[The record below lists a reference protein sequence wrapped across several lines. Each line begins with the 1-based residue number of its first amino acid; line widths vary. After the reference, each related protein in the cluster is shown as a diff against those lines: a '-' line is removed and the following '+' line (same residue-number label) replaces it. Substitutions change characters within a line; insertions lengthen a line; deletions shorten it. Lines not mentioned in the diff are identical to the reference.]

1 MLTKLCQTL
10 SISKFGIL
18 EVYYL
23 SSRIQNKRKTN
34 DVILSVFFSIILLTA
49 GNLGQFSASANVLLS
64 NPDNNFTDQINANST
79 YSIMDSEK
87 LNTTQSIETNSN
99 YVNLADARLG
109 SLTLPFIENLG
120 QSDSSVRYYADTFA
134 GRIYVTN
141 NSIVYPSTNG
151 LTEYPMTH
159 NLMHVGGTNK
169 SNTNVSI
176 FVGDDPLQ
184 WKSDVPT
191 FNVVTFGN
199 VWNGISMDL
208 SAHGNNVEKIFT
220 VSPHADV
227 SQIKLS
233 FDGIDSLSLDLYLRL
248 VLSTKDGQFIFER
261 PIAYQYINGNKV
273 FVPVQY
279 SVSDSEY
286 GFSVGQYDENYDLVI
301 DPIIQSTYLGGTG
314 SDIMRA
320 VTTDS
325 SGNVYVA
332 GETTS
337 NNLPNRTGG
346 AQSAIST
353 TLSSDFLVSVL
364 TPNLKSIAQS
374 TYWGSSSNADRARGI
389 AIDSSGNVYVTGE
402 VANNFPSV
410 SGGAQSTHGG
420 GTFDFGVV
428 KFNKSLKQAIQ
439 ATYVG
444 GSGSDTARAIAIDSS
459 GNVYVA
465 GETSSSNFLNA
476 TGTTQTAN
484 GGGKDFGIVKLNSG
498 LTSITK
504 GTYFGGSG
512 DDVANALTL
521 DSSGNV
527 YVAGQTTS
535 SNLPGV
541 TGGIQTSHGGGTDD
555 FALVKLNSALTSRTQ
570 ATYLGGS
577 GSDVGLNLNVDSTN
591 VYVSGSTASSDF
603 PGTTNAAQSSNG
615 GSVDFVISKLNLGLT
630 RIVQSTYLGGSGS
643 DTPNGMTIYSGNI
656 IIVGQTTSSNFPS
669 VSNGAQTSNGGGTDG
684 VLAKLSFDLT
694 LNVTRTPD
702 DDLAISDSVS
712 ISTTKLSTFSDSM
725 TMTDT
730 ISEQRSTSVS
740 FADALS
746 ITDTTTAS
754 KAKSSSV
761 SDSLSI
767 SDTIT
772 TSRSATKSVSD
783 TLGINDTI
791 STTKSK
797 LTSLSDAMSITDTV
811 RATRS
816 AIKSISDALSITD
829 TISIVRAKL
838 VSLSDSLSITQSTS
852 TTKEEG
858 ATLGPTVVVARIIAP
873 NKIVVEFNKN
883 ITSTLGSYS
892 GITIAGISETASAHS
907 VIGKYVTLTISPN
920 VTAGQTGQ
928 MTLAS
933 TIKSLFNISY
943 DTTNNPVPIVNNL
956 GSDPVVLNS
965 TQKTL
970 AFTVNNSPVTK
981 VFIKDGTDSKF
992 DLSVVPNKVTANS
1005 RTNVTTN
1012 NQLDITFGSGTSNQ
1026 IDFRLPANLTI
1037 SGPSANFTG
1046 LIDFP
1051 ERQSTGS
1058 CPPKFEGTDSVVS
1071 CVDVGKYG
1079 VELTLNKPARLV
1091 LKGEGAHSPYYGVTP
1106 SVLRTK
1112 ITTQCNADDFN
1123 TVSSQ
1128 ISSSGTVRECY
1139 IVSGDDMVIWTT
1151 HFTSYGTIRAGSSS
1165 SSTSNGTSG
1174 SSPGSGPINVD
1185 VTDLIRSDN
1194 YDPDGF
1200 GSGIS
1205 LIVHSIEYDKK
1216 TNHVTVIL
1224 STSAP
1229 PANVMIQGGTQRYS
1243 AGLESIQ
1250 PYLEQRKLVYSA
1262 NLPDSTS
1269 MTILVMDKRDHLSY
1283 KVLINQDHYFV
1294 SYYNPG
1300 YEKYLKK
1307 FQTVPEEPE
1316 EEIITDAKEQYFKQT
1331 EIRLKQLTNTYNEQQ
1346 MHIFLKTLSKQFTE
1360 EQMKVLEQVLDKY
1373 N

>member
-1 MLTKLCQTL
+1 
-10 SISKFGIL
+10 ISKFGIL

-325 SGNVYVA
+325 SGNVYVAGETTSDSFPSVTGGAQTTRTSTEAVVSKLASDLKSITQSTYFGGSNVDRANAITLNSSGFVFIA

-772 TSRSATKSVSD
+772 TSHSATKSVSDSLSISDTITTSRSATKSVSD

-883 ITSTLGSYS
+883 ITSTL
-892 GITIAGISETASAHS
+892 
-907 VIGKYVTLTISPN
+907 
-920 VTAGQTGQ
+920 
-928 MTLAS
+928 
-933 TIKSLFNISY
+933 
-943 DTTNNPVPIVNNL
+943 
-956 GSDPVVLNS
+956 
-965 TQKTL
+965 
-970 AFTVNNSPVTK
+970 
-981 VFIKDGTDSKF
+981 
-992 DLSVVPNKVTANS
+992 
-1005 RTNVTTN
+1005 
-1012 NQLDITFGSGTSNQ
+1012 
-1026 IDFRLPANLTI
+1026 
-1037 SGPSANFTG
+1037 
-1046 LIDFP
+1046 
-1051 ERQSTGS
+1051 
-1058 CPPKFEGTDSVVS
+1058 
-1071 CVDVGKYG
+1071 
-1079 VELTLNKPARLV
+1079 
-1091 LKGEGAHSPYYGVTP
+1091 
-1106 SVLRTK
+1106 
-1112 ITTQCNADDFN
+1112 
-1123 TVSSQ
+1123 
-1128 ISSSGTVRECY
+1128 
-1139 IVSGDDMVIWTT
+1139 
-1151 HFTSYGTIRAGSSS
+1151 
-1165 SSTSNGTSG
+1165 
-1174 SSPGSGPINVD
+1174 
-1185 VTDLIRSDN
+1185 
-1194 YDPDGF
+1194 
-1200 GSGIS
+1200 
-1205 LIVHSIEYDKK
+1205 
-1216 TNHVTVIL
+1216 
-1224 STSAP
+1224 
-1229 PANVMIQGGTQRYS
+1229 
-1243 AGLESIQ
+1243 
-1250 PYLEQRKLVYSA
+1250 
-1262 NLPDSTS
+1262 
-1269 MTILVMDKRDHLSY
+1269 
-1283 KVLINQDHYFV
+1283 
-1294 SYYNPG
+1294 
-1300 YEKYLKK
+1300 
-1307 FQTVPEEPE
+1307 
-1316 EEIITDAKEQYFKQT
+1316 
-1331 EIRLKQLTNTYNEQQ
+1331 
-1346 MHIFLKTLSKQFTE
+1346 
-1360 EQMKVLEQVLDKY
+1360 
-1373 N
+1373 

>member
-1 MLTKLCQTL
+1 MVLDSSGNIYVAGETTSSNFPGINGTSADSSLSGTDMIVSKISGTL
-10 SISKFGIL
+10 
-18 EVYYL
+18 
-23 SSRIQNKRKTN
+23 RTMMQ
-34 DVILSVFFSIILLTA
+34 
-49 GNLGQFSASANVLLS
+49 
-64 NPDNNFTDQINANST
+64 ST
-79 YSIMDSEK
+79 Y
-87 LNTTQSIETNSN
+87 
-99 YVNLADARLG
+99 
-109 SLTLPFIENLG
+109 
-120 QSDSSVRYYADTFA
+120 
-134 GRIYVTN
+134 
-141 NSIVYPSTNG
+141 
-151 LTEYPMTH
+151 
-159 NLMHVGGTNK
+159 VGGTL
-169 SNTNVSI
+169 I
-176 FVGDDPLQ
+176 DRA
-184 WKSDVPT
+184 
-191 FNVVTFGN
+191 
-199 VWNGISMDL
+199 
-208 SAHGNNVEKIFT
+208 SA
-220 VSPHADV
+220 
-227 SQIKLS
+227 
-233 FDGIDSLSLDLYLRL
+233 
-248 VLSTKDGQFIFER
+248 
-261 PIAYQYINGNKV
+261 IA
-273 FVPVQY
+273 
-279 SVSDSEY
+279 
-286 GFSVGQYDENYDLVI
+286 L
-301 DPIIQSTYLGGTG
+301 
-314 SDIMRA
+314 
-320 VTTDS
+320 DS

-337 NNLPNRTGG
+337 SSFPGATGG
-346 AQSAIST
+346 SQASIGSAGTNDMIVVKLASN
-353 TLSSDFLVSVL
+353 LRSL
-364 TPNLKSIAQS
+364 TQS
-374 TYWGSSSNADRARGI
+374 TYLGGTSADRA
-389 AIDSSGNVYVTGE
+389 
-402 VANNFPSV
+402 F
-410 SGGAQSTHGG
+410 
-420 GTFDFGVV
+420 
-428 KFNKSLKQAIQ
+428 
-439 ATYVG
+439 
-444 GSGSDTARAIAIDSS
+444 AIAIDSTDHI
-459 GNVYVA
+459 YIA
-465 GETSSSNFLNA
+465 GDTSSSTFGNA
-476 TGTTQTAN
+476 ATRGYQTSKSTGSDYGIAKFNSTLTGTIRATYL
-484 GGGKDFGIVKLNSG
+484 GGDN
-498 LTSITK
+498 T
-504 GTYFGGSG
+504 
-512 DDVANALTL
+512 DRALTMFL

-527 YVAGQTTS
+527 YVAGDTQS
-535 SNLPGV
+535 SNFPGV
-541 TGGIQTSHGGGTDD
+541 SGGYNSTKGTGRDYGI
-555 FALVKLNSALTSRTQ
+555 AKLNSTLN
-570 ATYLGGS
+570 
-577 GSDVGLNLNVDSTN
+577 GL
-591 VYVSGSTASSDF
+591 
-603 PGTTNAAQSSNG
+603 
-615 GSVDFVISKLNLGLT
+615 I
-630 RIVQSTYLGGSGS
+630 QSTYLGGNADDGATAVQMVMDSS
-643 DTPNGMTIYSGNI
+643 DNIYITGD
-656 IIVGQTTSSNFPS
+656 TASSNFPGTS
-669 VSNGAQTSNGGGTDG
+669 NSNIQSSRSTTTDFSISKLSSDLRSLVRSTYLGGNGIDIPYAIAVDSNGVYVAGETQSSNFPGTSNAYQTSNGGGRDFVISRLNTSLSILYQSTYLGGAQDDIPRTMKIDSSSNLYVAGQTSSTGSTFPGVNASSIQSSLSTATDG
-684 VLAKLSFDLT
+684 AVSKITFDLT
-694 LNVTRTPD
+694 LSTTRTPD
-702 DDLAISDSVS
+702 DTLAMSDSVS
-712 ISTTKLSTFSDSM
+712 ASSTKLVTLSDTLNIND
-725 TMTDT
+725 TM
-730 ISEQRSTSVS
+730 SALRSTSAS
-740 FADALS
+740 FTDALA
-746 ITDTTTAS
+746 ITDSVTAS
-754 KAKSSSV
+754 KSKSTSASDTLALTDAISASHSATKSA

-772 TSRSATKSVSD
+772 TAHSATKSVSD
-783 TLGINDTI
+783 TMSLIDTITTSHSVVRSVSDTLAINDTI
-791 STTKSK
+791 SVTKSK
-797 LTSLSDAMSITDTV
+797 LVSLSDTLSITDTI
-811 RATRS
+811 RAAR
-816 AIKSISDALSITD
+816 AAVKSVSDTLSITD
-829 TISIVRAKL
+829 TISIIQAKL
-838 VSLSDSLSITQSTS
+838 VSLSDSLSITHSTS

-883 ITSTLGSYS
+883 ITSTL
-892 GITIAGISETASAHS
+892 HS

-1307 FQTVPEEPE
+1307 FQTVPDEPE
-1316 EEIITDAKEQYFKQT
+1316 KEIITDAKEQYFKQT